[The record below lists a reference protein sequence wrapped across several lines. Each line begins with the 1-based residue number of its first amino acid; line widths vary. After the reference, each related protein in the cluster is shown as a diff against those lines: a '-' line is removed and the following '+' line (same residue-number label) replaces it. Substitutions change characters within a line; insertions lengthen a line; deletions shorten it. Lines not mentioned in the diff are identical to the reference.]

1 MVMWRAF
8 RGAKGNLEEEIRN
21 VKVIDCLD
29 WCEVEIG
36 IHQFFRGYLK
46 GPMHESGWPEMLR
59 LKDCPPSST
68 FEDRLPRHSV
78 EFVAALPF
86 CDYTDPKSGLSNLAT
101 KLPDNCSKP
110 DLTPKTYIA
119 YGFPEEL
126 GRGDSV
132 TKLLCDMSDAVNVL
146 TYTAEVKITPWQQN
160 IIKHTQK
167 ENEVDDLM
175 ELNVEINDASDEA
188 TRKSFN
194 QPCEGEKQVVIL
206 DNQSKSLKDIV
217 SSNCGENLHYNS
229 LLERNGRVDDVT
241 CSHGVE
247 NTLLS
252 EGQIF
257 GQNVIEEAVGVK
269 MMKLDK
275 YHTVRQGHH
284 KCQGVSH
291 SISIVHESTDLE
303 LIKREKQNERST
315 SKQDDFYNS
324 VSVNK
329 DATVPEPQKKDQ
341 STKGD
346 SIHKNDTSKVVNG
359 GAVWDIF
366 RREDVPKL
374 MEYLDKHQNEF
385 RDRNNLPVN
394 AVSHPI
400 HDQTFF
406 LNERHKKQPKE
417 EFDVELWTFVQY
429 LGEAVFIP
437 TGYPHQ
443 VRNKQVKKMT
453 LHAINSAVLEAISL
467 ISKLSSKNGEK
478 QGLGLRHFLAQARKY
493 RGEHLMLR
501 HFLAQVRWSRGA

>member
-1 MVMWRAF
+1 MRGIPVIVRKVLEKTSGLSWEPMVMKRAF

-21 VKVIDCLD
+21 EKVIDCLD
-29 WCEVEIG
+29 WCEVEID
-36 IHQFFRGYLK
+36 IHQFFRGYL
-46 GPMHESGWPEMLR
+46 E
-59 LKDCPPSST
+59 
-68 FEDRLPRHSV
+68 
-78 EFVAALPF
+78 
-86 CDYTDPKSGLSNLAT
+86 DPKSGLLNLAT

-110 DLTPKTYIA
+110 DLRPKTYIA

-132 TKLLCDMSDAVNVL
+132 IKLHCDMSDAVNVL

-194 QPCEGEKQVVIL
+194 QPCEGEKPELAKQVVIL
-206 DNQSKSLKDIV
+206 DNQSSSLKDIV

-252 EGQIF
+252 EDQIF

-284 KCQGVSH
+284 KCQDVSH
-291 SISIVHESTDLE
+291 NISIVPESTDLE

-315 SKQDDFYNS
+315 SEQDDFYNS

-329 DATVPEPQKKDQ
+329 DATVPEPQKK
-341 STKGD
+341 
-346 SIHKNDTSKVVNG
+346 
-359 GAVWDIF
+359 
-366 RREDVPKL
+366 
-374 MEYLDKHQNEF
+374 
-385 RDRNNLPVN
+385 
-394 AVSHPI
+394 
-400 HDQTFF
+400 
-406 LNERHKKQPKE
+406 
-417 EFDVELWTFVQY
+417 
-429 LGEAVFIP
+429 
-437 TGYPHQ
+437 
-443 VRNKQVKKMT
+443 
-453 LHAINSAVLEAISL
+453 
-467 ISKLSSKNGEK
+467 
-478 QGLGLRHFLAQARKY
+478 
-493 RGEHLMLR
+493 
-501 HFLAQVRWSRGA
+501 